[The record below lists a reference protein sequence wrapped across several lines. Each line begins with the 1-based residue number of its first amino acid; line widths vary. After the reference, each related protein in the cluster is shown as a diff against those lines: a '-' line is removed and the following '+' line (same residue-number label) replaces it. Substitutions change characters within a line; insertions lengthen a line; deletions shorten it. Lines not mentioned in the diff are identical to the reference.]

1 MRWNAG
7 RRSEMAFRPWKR
19 MSARQPSCIRYVN
32 RNVKIRPNTKITPDI
47 QWAAIARP
55 ARSTEVPHFRTAV
68 RAKAVDI
75 EPKMNGMLQKTS
87 GASHGAAEGPS
98 YGKVSNM
105 AKLAKG
111 ALSAR
116 LNGATIASTRLATAL
131 AASPGG
137 GPWP

>member
-32 RNVKIRPNTKITPDI
+32 RNVKIRPITKITPDI
-47 QWAAIARP
+47 QRAAIARP
-55 ARSTEVPHFRTAV
+55 DRSKEVPHFRKAV